1 MRRAIE
7 NAFLIAWMKFYPDF
21 RVQPLIVLIQA
32 GVSGSPLFFFLIA
45 GSLTGLRNGIV
56 GAMVAMVSFIGITS
70 CVQDVV
76 QDRYTKMREIIVAMP
91 VHPASYAFGI
101 ALASLL
107 VSIPGLLLFIGIGA
121 WLGLVSQVAIFWLL
135 AALLLCWVS
144 TSMLGFIV
152 SSHLSKLPPAT
163 LNSIA
168 RLLSL
173 CLVFLPPVYYSDTTL
188 GPFSW
193 FSYILPTSNA
203 ACLIRTFLGLS
214 PFSFDTVILRLL
226 ILTGTTISLVLL
238 VRFKT
243 KWREN

>member
-1 MRRAIE
+1 MRRAIR

-21 RVQPLIVLIQA
+21 RVQPLIVLVQA

-45 GSLTGLRNGIV
+45 GASNGVRNGII

-70 CVQDVV
+70 SVQDVV
-76 QDRYTKMREIIVAMP
+76 QDRYTRMREIMVAMP

-107 VSIPGLLLFIGIGA
+107 VSIPGLLLFITIGA
-121 WLGLVSQVAIFWLL
+121 LLGLINQAAILWLAISL
-135 AALLLCWVS
+135 MLCWVCI
-144 TSMLGFIV
+144 SMLGFFI
-152 SSHLSKLPPAT
+152 SSYLAKLPPAT
-163 LNSIA
+163 LNGIA

-173 CLVFLPPVYYSDTTL
+173 SLVFLPPVYYSDTAL

-193 FSYILPTSNA
+193 VSYIFPTSNA
-203 ACLIRTFLGLS
+203 ASLIRTYLDLS
-214 PFSFDTVILRLL
+214 TSSIESVIFRWL
-226 ILTGTTISLVLL
+226 ILIGTTISLVLL

-243 KWREN
+243 RWREK

>member
-21 RVQPLIVLIQA
+21 RVQPLIVLIQT

-45 GSLTGLRNGIV
+45 GSLTSLRNGIV

-91 VHPASYAFGI
+91 IHPASYAFGI

-121 WLGLVSQVAIFWLL
+121 WLGLLSQVAILWLVPTL
-135 AALLLCWVS
+135 MLCWIS
-144 TSMLGFIV
+144 ISMLGFII
-152 SSHLSKLPPAT
+152 SSHLAKLPAAT
-163 LNSIA
+163 LNSLA
-168 RLLSL
+168 RLMSL
-173 CLVFLPPVYYSDTTL
+173 CLVFLPPVYYSDTAL
-188 GPFSW
+188 GQFSW
-193 FSYILPTSNA
+193 ISYILPTSNTA
-203 ACLIRTFLGLS
+203 SLIRAHLGLS
-214 PFSFDTVILRLL
+214 PFSIENVILRLL
-226 ILTGTTISLVLL
+226 VLIGTTIFLVLL